1 MMVVT
6 VEVWPGGRYTGRKV
20 IDRVLFANR
29 SELAEDSEYD
39 VWFVPADTDE
49 LDLTNYARTTK
60 PDIHLLKHR
69 RSHGALALVYKALD
83 EIEE

>member
-6 VEVWPGGRYTGRKV
+6 VEVWPGGRKNSRKT
-20 IDRVLFANR
+20 IERILFANR

-39 VWFVPADTDE
+39 VWFPPPGTPE
-49 LDLTNYARTTK
+49 EDLLHFAQFNK
-60 PDIHLLKHR
+60 PDIHHLKHK
-69 RSHGALALVYKALD
+69 RSHGAMALVYKALD

>member
-6 VEVWPGGRYTGRKV
+6 VEVWPGGRYTGRRV

-29 SELAEDSEYD
+29 SELADDSEYD
-39 VWFVPADTDE
+39 VWLAPPDTDE
-49 LDLTNYARTTK
+49 LDLTNYARTHE
-60 PDIHLLKHR
+60 PDIHLLKHK